1 MNLRLTIALV
11 VVAAA
16 VVVVVLINPF
26 ATVEERP
33 PDAPWFYQV
42 SMDDITEISVQN
54 AEDYRRFFK
63 NDENVWVFEEPEN
76 VPADPHR
83 WGGMTVLLSGPKTRR
98 LLIDSPEDMGEY
110 GLDNPYTVIDVK
122 LTGNREITVQIG
134 DETPNGF
141 YRYGMVAG
149 YDQLYLV
156 NDSWG
161 DVLTRL
167 AIEPPLP
174 PWHKDRLPETILG
187 LSLYRPL
194 EGDNREELRFRY
206 DDDQWWV
213 SGPEDVKDRKPV
225 DEERWAE
232 IVPLL
237 NGPPDASIA
246 VYNVGSAGAP
256 YGVSKLSPTV
266 EIRYEKISERGTDY
280 TAKLTFRVGVKAPD
294 TDRYYGQIA
303 YSSYPA
309 EPVIFIP
316 AGWTETLFS
325 LFDDIPVGEV
335 ADTDDSESEDTESQE
350 AAG

>member
-1 MNLRLTIALV
+1 MNIRLTAILV

-16 VVVVVLINPF
+16 VVAVVIINPF
-26 ATVEERP
+26 ATEEERV

-42 SMDDITEISVQN
+42 SMDDITEITVQN
-54 AEDYRRFFK
+54 NNNNRRFFK
-63 NDENVWVFEEPEN
+63 NAENVWVFEEPDN

-98 LLIDSPEDMGEY
+98 LLIDSPDEIAQY
-110 GLDNPYTVIDVK
+110 GLDDPYTVIDVK
-122 LTGNREITVQIG
+122 LSGEREIKVELG

-141 YRYGMVAG
+141 YRYGMVTG
-149 YDQLYLV
+149 YDQLYLI

-167 AIEPPLP
+167 ATEPPLP
-174 PWHKDRLPETILG
+174 SWHEDQLPETILG

-194 EGDNREELRFRY
+194 EGDEREELRFRY

-213 SGPEDVKDRKPV
+213 SGPEDLKDRKPV
-225 DEERWAE
+225 DEERWAD

-256 YGVSKLSPTV
+256 YGVSRLSRSV
-266 EIRYEKISERGTDY
+266 EIRYQKISERGTDY

-294 TDRYYGQIA
+294 EQRYYGQMA

-309 EPVIFIP
+309 EPVIYIP
-316 AGWTETLFS
+316 ADWTETLFG

-335 ADTDDSESEDTESQE
+335 TETTDSESEDAEAQE
-350 AAG
+350 AAS

>member
-1 MNLRLTIALV
+1 MNVRLTIALI

-16 VVVVVLINPF
+16 VVAVVIINPF
-26 ATVEERP
+26 EQQEEAAP
-33 PDAPWFYQV
+33 IAPWFYQV
-42 SMDDITEISVQN
+42 SMDDITEISVRN
-54 AEDYRRFFK
+54 GDNYRRFFK
-63 NDENVWVFEEPEN
+63 NDARVWVFEEPDN
-76 VPADPHR
+76 VPADPQR

-98 LLIDSPEDMGEY
+98 LLIDSPEDLGQY
-110 GLDNPYTVIDVK
+110 GLESPYTVIDVR
-122 LTGNREITVQIG
+122 LSGEREINVELG

-141 YRYGMVAG
+141 YRYGMVTG
-149 YDQLYLV
+149 YDQLYLI

-167 AIEPPLP
+167 ASEPPLP
-174 PWHKDRLPETILG
+174 PWHKEMLPETILG

-194 EGDNREELRFRY
+194 EGDDREELRFRY

-225 DEERWAE
+225 DAERWAE

-256 YGVSKLSPTV
+256 YGVSKLSRTV
-266 EIRYEKISERGTDY
+266 EIRYQKISERGTEY
-280 TAKLTFRVGVKAPD
+280 TAKLTFRVGVEAPD
-294 TDRYYGQIA
+294 GERYYGQMA

-309 EPVIFIP
+309 EPVIYLP
-316 AGWTETLFS
+316 APWTETLFA
-325 LFDDIPVGEV
+325 LFDDIPIGELP
-335 ADTDDSESEDTESQE
+335 E
-350 AAG
+350 AADGEAEASG